1 MILRKTFRNAKYTPW
16 TILEKEI
23 IDEII
28 FKSVDPRNRLLI
40 ELMAR
45 SGMRIGEVLK
55 IRPADVEDR
64 KIVLHNPKSGRDA
77 ELVFIPQKIADR
89 LKKYIRDKCISTYE
103 RIFQIKYAGARMV
116 VKKAGNLIGVKLSP
130 HDLRRHSA
138 TYASRSGTPIEIVSK
153 VILRHANLSTTERY
167 LGKISDIEAV
177 RWIENLYG

>member
-77 ELVFIPQKIADR
+77 ELVFIPQK
-89 LKKYIRDKCISTYE
+89 
-103 RIFQIKYAGARMV
+103 
-116 VKKAGNLIGVKLSP
+116 
-130 HDLRRHSA
+130 
-138 TYASRSGTPIEIVSK
+138 
-153 VILRHANLSTTERY
+153 
-167 LGKISDIEAV
+167 
-177 RWIENLYG
+177 